1 MKLQCEDIKNPMA
14 MLSSVSPSDWIKGI
28 TLSIV
33 ATIIGGAS
41 KLAIRKSW
49 LIEASLDDNASSIA
63 TSFEYAPLT
72 DTANEN
78 SGDEEMNDRNER
90 SSDHVEEI
98 RKNRIALCLRLS
110 GMVGMTFLNP
120 FCGVLAMNYAS
131 PSITAPFSGLTLVW
145 IVMFSDVLIREQPSS
160 QQVVA
165 AALIMLGEV
174 VVAVFGD
181 HTNDQGTTLAALEQS
196 YREPIF
202 IVYLVG
208 ITLWMALLLYWI
220 NFSTSVVVRRFAWG
234 VSGGSMTG
242 IQNFMKDSL
251 TMVKAN
257 EGIPSYFPVCL
268 LLAIGMAFGGL
279 LFLSDCMKRYD
290 VTYSS
295 SMFVGSYVVS
305 ASLMSAA
312 HYHTF
317 ANLKNLLN
325 YILYPVGLLILMA
338 GVWMLVEEAGE
349 KETVETERYRGVN
362 VSTVTRAVNRNI

>member
-1 MKLQCEDIKNPMA
+1 

-28 TLSIV
+28 TLSII

-49 LIEASLDDNASSIA
+49 LIEAALDDCESRIA
-63 TSFEYAPLT
+63 TPFEYGPLT
-72 DTANEN
+72 EVTNEN
-78 SGDEEMNDRNER
+78 IGDESMNDRSDR
-90 SSDHVEEI
+90 SSDLANDTREK
-98 RKNRIALCLRLS
+98 RTALCLRLS
-110 GMVGMTFLNP
+110 GMIGMTFLNP

-145 IVMFSDVLIREQPSS
+145 IVMFSDVLIGEQPSS

-220 NFSTSVVVRRFAWG
+220 NFSASVVVKRFAWG

-257 EGIPSYFPVCL
+257 EVIPWYFPVCL
-268 LLAIGMAFGGL
+268 LLAIAMAFGGL
-279 LFLSDCMKRYD
+279 LLLSDCMKRYD

-295 SMFVGSYVVS
+295 SMFVGAYVVS

-317 ANLKNLLN
+317 ANLDNLLN
-325 YILYPVGLLILMA
+325 YILYPFGLFILMA
-338 GVWMLVEEAGE
+338 GVWILVEEAGE
-349 KETVETERYRGVN
+349 KETVETENHSGVN
-362 VSTVTRAVNRNI
+362 VSTFTRAVHSNF

>member
-1 MKLQCEDIKNPMA
+1 M
-14 MLSSVSPSDWIKGI
+14 
-28 TLSIV
+28 
-33 ATIIGGAS
+33 
-41 KLAIRKSW
+41 
-49 LIEASLDDNASSIA
+49 EASLEDNASSIS
-63 TSFEYAPLT
+63 TPFELAPLT

-78 SGDEEMNDRNER
+78 RDDEAMNDRNER
-90 SSDHVEEI
+90 SSDQANESGEK
-98 RKNRIALCLRLS
+98 RTALCLRLS

-145 IVMFSDVLIREQPSS
+145 IVMFSDVLIGEQPTF

-181 HTNDQGTTLAALEQS
+181 HTNDQGTTLKALEQS
-196 YREPIF
+196 YREPLF

-220 NFSTSVVVRRFAWG
+220 NSSTSLVVRRFAWG

-257 EGIPSYFPVCL
+257 EGIPWYFPICL

-279 LFLSDCMKRYD
+279 LFLSNCMKRYD

-317 ANLKNLLN
+317 ANLNNLLN
-325 YILYPVGLLILMA
+325 YILYPLGLIILMA
-338 GVWMLVEEAGE
+338 GVWILVEEAGE
-349 KETVETERYRGVN
+349 KEVVETEHSRGVN
-362 VSTVTRAVNRNI
+362 VSTFTRAQHWNI